1 MEHLK
6 KKISRLPTA
15 LRQAD
20 HQEDGLDHSNDGDFA
35 ENSGLR
41 SRILFAFLLL
51 NLADPLFDLLILF
64 ILAIYCLLHLSNFI
78 LPFLLFFLFFL
89 LFLRSRHA

>member
-6 KKISRLPTA
+6 KELSRLPTA

-20 HQEDGLDHSNDGDFA
+20 HQEDRLDHSNDGDFA
-35 ENSGLR
+35 EDLGFR

-51 NLADPLFDLLILF
+51 NLADPLLDLLVLF
-64 ILAIYCLLHLSNFI
+64 ILAIHCLLHLSKFI
-78 LPFLLFFLFFL
+78 LLFFLFL
-89 LFLRSRHA
+89 LFLLLLFSSRHA